1 MPIPEPSVSTQ
12 YGSALVGIARD
23 GADVMVSFNFW
34 NASWHSSV
42 HSNSFLT
49 DVSALRGRV
58 IWAKFCT
65 NRQ

>member
-12 YGSALVGIARD
+12 YGSASVGIARE
-23 GADVMVSFNFW
+23 GVDVMVSFNFW
-34 NASWHSSV
+34 NASWHSGV

-49 DVSALRGRV
+49 DVSALRGCA

-65 NRQ
+65 KCQ